1 MVSLIDGDTCSQH
14 FHTNFTAETTAHSI
28 AATLG
33 FLSIFDELQ
42 EEIYQQIISV
52 VGHEREP
59 VGTFYFHSQY
69 RAEGALQMYDDY
81 PKLNKVLAA
90 FFEALRMFRAH
101 HSLLLAPDL

>member
-1 MVSLIDGDTCSQH
+1 MVSLIDGDTCSQR
-14 FHTNFTAETTAHSI
+14 FRTNFTAETTAHSI

-33 FLSIFDELQ
+33 FLSISDELQ

-52 VGHEREP
+52 VGHKREP
-59 VGTFYFHSQY
+59 VGTSFFIRD